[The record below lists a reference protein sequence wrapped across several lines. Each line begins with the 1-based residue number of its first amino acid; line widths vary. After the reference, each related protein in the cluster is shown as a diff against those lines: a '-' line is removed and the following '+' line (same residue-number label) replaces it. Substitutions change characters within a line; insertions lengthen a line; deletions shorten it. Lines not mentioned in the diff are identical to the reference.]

1 MQSLSTPLLAA
12 AAAFLLVVLWRVR
25 PAIPF
30 GPRRRKSR
38 EALHEA
44 RTRIEASADPKLRA
58 VALCDAADIMAR
70 AIGGASNATGLYLR
84 ALRADPRSA
93 EVVQRAVAGLA
104 ARPRALEGLL
114 WRHLAQAP
122 WTSDSR
128 DATRA
133 VLDALRVLHEG
144 PLKNGIRARAL
155 ANARDALGAP

>member
-1 MQSLSTPLLAA
+1 MEGLSTPLVAA
-12 AAAFLLVVLWRVR
+12 AAAFLLVVVWRVR
-25 PAIPF
+25 PALPF
-30 GPRRRKSR
+30 SPRRRASR
-38 EALHEA
+38 EALREA
-44 RTRIEASADPKLRA
+44 RTRIEATSDPQARA
-58 VALCDAADIMAR
+58 IALCDAADIMAR

-84 ALRADPRSA
+84 ALRADPKSA
-93 EVVQRAVAGLA
+93 VVVGRAVAGLA

-114 WRHLAQAP
+114 WRHLAQSP

-144 PLKNGIRARAL
+144 PLKNGIRAKAL